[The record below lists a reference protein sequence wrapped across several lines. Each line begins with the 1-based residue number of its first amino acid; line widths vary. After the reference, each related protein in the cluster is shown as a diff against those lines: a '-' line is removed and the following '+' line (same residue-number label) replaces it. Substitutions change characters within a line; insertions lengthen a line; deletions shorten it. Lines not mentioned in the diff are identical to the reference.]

1 MAVGG
6 AHGQVTLWDARTLHR
21 VAALP
26 GLHGAVQALAF
37 SPSGKLVAYA
47 EVDVPYPRT
56 QIWDVRTRRLTAFR
70 TVCGRRDSQCSAS
83 SLAFS
88 RDGRLIAEAEDLGAT
103 EIRDVRTGR
112 LVTTLAKGGES
123 RSVAFSP
130 DGKLVVVGQFDGKGF
145 TFSTE
150 TWKRVPQSLDEH
162 TKRINSIVFTPDSR
176 TMATA
181 SEDGTVQ
188 LWDVATDRMIGGP
201 FTFETGTWAAA
212 TFSPDGRYLYA
223 ISTTG
228 DGIRFDMSP
237 AAWSRHA
244 CQMAGRE
251 LTVREWR
258 DAVPGRPY
266 RRLCGATPTP

>member
-6 AHGQVTLWDARTLHR
+6 GQGQVTLWDTRTLRR

-26 GLHGAVQALAF
+26 PLRGAVQALAF
-37 SPSGKLVAYA
+37 SPHGDLVAYA

-56 QIWDVRTRRLTAFR
+56 QIWDLRTRRLTAFR
-70 TVCGRRDSQCSAS
+70 NVCGRADSQCSAP

-88 RDGRLIAEAEDLGAT
+88 RDGRMIAEAEDLGGT

-130 DGKLVVVGQFDGKGF
+130 DGKLIVVGQYDGKGF
-145 TFSTE
+145 TFSTA
-150 TWKRVPQSLDEH
+150 TWKRLPQSLDEH
-162 TKRINSIVFTPDSR
+162 TKRINYIVFTPDSR
-176 TMATA
+176 TLATA

-188 LWDVATDRMIGGP
+188 LWDVATDRRIGGP
-201 FTFETGTWAAA
+201 IVFETGTWAAA
-212 TFSPDGRYLYA
+212 AFSPDGRYLFA

-228 DGIRFDMSP
+228 DGIRFDTSP
-237 AAWSRHA
+237 AAWNRHA

-251 LTVREWR
+251 LTAREWK
-258 DAVPGRPY
+258 DALPGRPY
-266 RRLCGATPTP
+266 RRLCAA